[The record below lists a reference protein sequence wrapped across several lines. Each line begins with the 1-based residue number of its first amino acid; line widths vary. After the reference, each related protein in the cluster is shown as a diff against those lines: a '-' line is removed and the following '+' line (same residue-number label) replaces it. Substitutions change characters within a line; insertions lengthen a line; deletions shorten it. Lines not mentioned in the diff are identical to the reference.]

1 MKIRIYPLKFRHW
14 TPGHQILVT
23 KHSEIYNVR
32 MNMSI
37 GDIGEFGVIDSIRSL
52 ISACVVPDPGMGHDL
67 ILGIGD
73 DGAVW
78 TDGYSQV
85 VATTDTMVEGVHFQH
100 HLISWNDLGWKAIT
114 VNVSDIA
121 AMGGNPLYA
130 LVTIGLPRDT
140 ELESIHDFYTGLL
153 SACKEYGCCVVG
165 GDLVRS
171 PVTFVTIALTGVA
184 TEQLLRRDQCKLGD
198 AIAVTGPLGCSA
210 AGLDILLNG
219 DPLEQESNFHLV
231 QCHTRPVARLDAVQ
245 ILLKN
250 GVNAAMDISDG
261 LVADLQKM
269 CLSSDVDALVYAK
282 DIPVDR
288 FLRDSRP
295 VDYLKYAINGGE
307 DYEILF
313 SGNRRIV
320 EEVVGKLNGEAKIIG
335 CIVGHDKNYQNQG
348 TNISPGDTRVRILDE
363 INGLMTI
370 KSHGWDHFS

>member
-1 MKIRIYPLKFRHW
+1 
-14 TPGHQILVT
+14 VT
-23 KHSEIYNVR
+23 RHSEIYNVG
-32 MNMSI
+32 MSMSI
-37 GDIGEFGVIDSIRSL
+37 GDVGEFGVIDSIRSL
-52 ISACVVPDPGMGHDL
+52 VSGCAVPDPSMGHDL
-67 ILGIGD
+67 VLGIGD

-85 VATTDTMVEGVHFQH
+85 ITTTDTMVEGVHFQH
-100 HLISWNDLGWKAIT
+100 HLISWGDLGWKAIT

-121 AMGGNPLYA
+121 AMGGTPLYA
-130 LVTIGLPRDT
+130 LVTVGLPSDT
-140 ELESIHDFYTGLL
+140 EMESVHDFYTGLL

-198 AIAVTGPLGCSA
+198 VIAVTGPLGCSA

-231 QCHTRPVARLDAVQ
+231 KCHTRPVARLDAVQ
-245 ILLKN
+245 ILLES

-288 FLRDSRP
+288 FLKDSRP
-295 VDYLKYAINGGE
+295 VNYLQYAINGGE

-313 SGNRRIV
+313 SGNRQIV

-335 CIVGHDKNYQNQG
+335 SIIGHDKNCQNPG
-348 TNISPGDTRVRILDE
+348 ANILPGDTRVRILDE